1 MAGRSVNSTTE
12 DVGSKPRRNDMRMM
26 LMVKGDPDP
35 GAVPSEELLTEMS
48 RYNEELEEAGVL
60 VDLAGLHPSGEG
72 KRVTFSNGERSVSD
86 GTSRDSKEPVAG
98 YWILQVESMLEA
110 LGWAK
115 RFPFEA
121 LSRIYPGEHGA
132 RGEIELRQ
140 VFEMEMATLAEE
152 PQGV

>member
-1 MAGRSVNSTTE
+1 M
-12 DVGSKPRRNDMRMM
+12 
-26 LMVKGDPDP
+26 
-35 GAVPSEELLTEMS
+35 
-48 RYNEELEEAGVL
+48 
-60 VDLAGLHPSGEG
+60 
-72 KRVTFSNGERSVSD
+72 SD
-86 GTSRDSKEPVAG
+86 GTSGNSKEPVAG
-98 YWILQVESMLEA
+98 YWILQVESMVEA

-121 LSRIYPGEHGA
+121 LSRIYPGEYGA